1 MAHPVPPCD
10 SGAMIVP
17 SGRQVLL
24 RHGPWAATVV
34 EVGGGLRILSRS
46 GVALLDGY
54 AAEEMAAGGRGQPL
68 IPWPNRMA
76 GGAYEFEGRRMQ
88 APISEPPSGGAIHG
102 LVRWSNWRVAAS
114 EPDSC
119 AMALRLHPQPA
130 YPFSL
135 DLRLHYALGDEGLT
149 VTLTAE
155 NLGDGPLP
163 FGAGFHPYLTAG
175 TAVVD
180 DAALTVPAATW
191 LPTDGRS
198 IPTGERRAVEG
209 PLDFRAARPI
219 GSTVLDHCFTDLVR
233 DADGLARVRLE
244 GPESSP
250 TLWMDEA
257 FGYLMVFTGDTLP
270 PALRRRGVAVEPMTC
285 AADAFNSGDGLRVI
299 APRQRFV
306 GRWGVSAGAP
316 G

>member
-1 MAHPVPPCD
+1 M
-10 SGAMIVP
+10 SVP

-34 EVGGGLRILSRS
+34 EVGGGLRILSRA

-54 AAEEMAAGGRGQPL
+54 AAEEMASGGRGQPL

-76 GGAYEFEGRRMQ
+76 GGAYEFGGRRIQ
-88 APISEPPSGGAIHG
+88 APVSEPSTGGAIHG

-114 EPDSC
+114 EPASC

-130 YPFSL
+130 YPFTL
-135 DLRLHYALGDEGLT
+135 DLRIDYALGDDGLT

-155 NLGDGPLP
+155 NAGAEPLP

-180 DAALTVPAATW
+180 DAVLSVPAATW
-191 LPTDGRS
+191 LPTDGRA

-209 PLDFRAARPI
+209 RLDFRVARPV
-219 GSTVLDHCFTDLVR
+219 GDTVLDHCFTDLAR
-233 DADGLARVRLE
+233 DSDGLARVTLE
-244 GPESSP
+244 GPGSP
-250 TLWMDEA
+250 VILWMDEA
-257 FGYLMVFTGDTLP
+257 FGHLMVFTGDTLP
-270 PALRRRGVAVEPMTC
+270 AGHRRRGVAVEPMTC

-299 APRQRFV
+299 APRQQFV
-306 GRWGVSAGAP
+306 GRWGVGAG
-316 G
+316 

>member
-1 MAHPVPPCD
+1 MAPRVPRCD
-10 SGAMIVP
+10 SGAMSVP

-34 EVGGGLRILSRS
+34 EVGGGLRILSRA

-54 AAEEMAAGGRGQPL
+54 AAEEMASGGRGQPL

-76 GGAYEFEGRRMQ
+76 GGAYEFGGRRIQ
-88 APISEPPSGGAIHG
+88 APVSEPSTGGAIHG
-102 LVRWSNWRVAAS
+102 LVRWSNWRVVAS
-114 EPDSC
+114 EPASC

-130 YPFSL
+130 YPFTL
-135 DLRLHYALGDEGLT
+135 DLRIDYALGDEGLT

-155 NLGDGPLP
+155 NAGTEPLP

-180 DAALTVPAATW
+180 DAVLSVPAATW
-191 LPTDGRS
+191 LPTDGRA
-198 IPTGERRAVEG
+198 IPTGERRPVEG
-209 PLDFRAARPI
+209 RLDFRVARPI
-219 GSTVLDHCFTDLVR
+219 GDTVLDHCFTDLSR
-233 DADGLARVRLE
+233 DSDGLARVALE
-244 GPESSP
+244 GPGASAI
-250 TLWMDEA
+250 LWMDET
-257 FGYLMVFTGDTLP
+257 FGHLMVFTGDTLP
-270 PALRRRGVAVEPMTC
+270 PGQRRRGVAVEPMTC

-306 GRWGVSAGAP
+306 GRWGVSAG
-316 G
+316 